1 MTSLVLRHVDNLANY
16 MFSDKNSDIF
26 NMSMFI
32 FIIITGYKISIN
44 KEILNIVKKFL
55 KQKTIV
61 INLLIIVFFCFL
73 VYRFKENNDSDNN
86 NVKKTTDATKKA
98 IIGLLIALF
107 AKVDMIIAPFWFIWI
122 LSFSMGNI

>member
-32 FIIITGYKISIN
+32 FIVITSYKISIN
-44 KEILNIVKKFL
+44 KEMLNIVKKFFQ
-55 KQKTIV
+55 QKTSV
-61 INLLIIVFFCFL
+61 INLLIIAFFCFL
-73 VYRFKENNDSDNN
+73 VYRFKENNNDEIA
-86 NVKKTTDATKKA
+86 KKTTDATKKA
-98 IIGLLIALF
+98 IIGLFIALF